1 MGSADELVSRASY
14 PTCILDRS
22 PTTIANGYSATFMMF
37 VALVFFF
44 LGAMFGQKMEEKRDK
59 SAKKEKKEKR
69 CQSQVTYNR
78 KLLTPRFVP
87 LHESLLEVNEY

>member
-22 PTTIANGYSATFMMF
+22 PTTIDNGYSATFMMF

-44 LGAMFGQKMEEKRDK
+44 LGAMFGQKMEEKGTRVRRRKRRRIDARAK
-59 SAKKEKKEKR
+59 SH
-69 CQSQVTYNR
+69 TIGNY
-78 KLLTPRFVP
+78 
-87 LHESLLEVNEY
+87 